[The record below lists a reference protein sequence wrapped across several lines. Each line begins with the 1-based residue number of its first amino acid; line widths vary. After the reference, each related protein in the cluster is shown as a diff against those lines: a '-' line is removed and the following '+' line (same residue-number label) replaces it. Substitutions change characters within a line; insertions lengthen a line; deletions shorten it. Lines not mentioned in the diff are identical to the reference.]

1 MWVWQ
6 HSFMEIDYPSAGSR
20 KAVAEDM
27 CTSTGKPLRGL
38 SLPRKSMVR
47 LTLLLLSTTGP
58 VLANSVDPDQLAS
71 ELLKKPTDLDLH
83 SLSLN
88 M

>member
-1 MWVWQ
+1 MGVWQ

-27 CTSTGKPLRGL
+27 CTRGL